1 MSACA
6 WCRWYI
12 LPCLACMK
20 SRTAAARAAPLGPA
34 LWRAQPGSCRGPFGG
49 CLRGRQH
56 LHLHLHTLP
65 CLHLHLPGTAHRP
78 LHLHFFGRAC
88 LSPSRRDAP
97 PSSASS
103 ARQARHVGFSPPPP
117 PPSSMLDSM
126 ESLTALATSSLETSL
141 FRPWPPRARRPSTP
155 PPGQAAPARYRSMRP
170 VTPNRRATASCVT
183 SLGLCALLQLGLDRE
198 QPKAARRVPRLGG
211 GHVDV
216 GVLVREPIRA
226 SPRDAPPQDPLSI
239 VVDPEVEP
247 RNLFFRIGIVAR
259 LRETIAFAAPP
270 WAGGGGRRRTHGAA
284 RIRRG
289 LLGMRPPRRHHLF
302 KDGAWAHGVGN
313 GQSALDRPML
323 VNGVKILPPA
333 DVMDTLKAVNTKIS
347 SVMLD
352 PWYNR
357 GVGGGGSATTMT
369 SG

>member
-1 MSACA
+1 M
-6 WCRWYI
+6 RVVQVVH
-12 LPCLACMK
+12 LAVPGVYK

-155 PPGQAAPARYRSMRP
+155 PPARQRPPGTAACAPSPRTGGQRPPASRPSGFARSFSS
-170 VTPNRRATASCVT
+170 ALTAS
-183 SLGLCALLQLGLDRE
+183 S
-198 QPKAARRVPRLGG
+198 
-211 GHVDV
+211 
-216 GVLVREPIRA
+216 
-226 SPRDAPPQDPLSI
+226 
-239 VVDPEVEP
+239 
-247 RNLFFRIGIVAR
+247 
-259 LRETIAFAAPP
+259 
-270 WAGGGGRRRTHGAA
+270 RRRRGAY
-284 RIRRG
+284 
-289 LLGMRPPRRHHLF
+289 LVLE
-302 KDGAWAHGVGN
+302 GATSM
-313 GQSALDRPML
+313 SACSSVSRFA
-323 VNGVKILPPA
+323 LPPA
-333 DVMDTLKAVNTKIS
+333 MPLLKI
-347 SVMLD
+347 
-352 PWYNR
+352 R
-357 GVGGGGSATTMT
+357 CQ
-369 SG
+369 